1 MTFTEKM
8 AVWTLILDYLKV
20 VLGYPVTIP
29 VLILSLSILFR
40 ERIGVALDALQ
51 ELTFPGG
58 SMKLRERTE
67 VQKFQADIT
76 EQTKVATEYAAVQLP
91 PQSPKKAAEAIAS
104 FFRLAARMLP
114 LIPKDERQKFIV
126 ESTGTLPEEYKEFR
140 EALSLLAN
148 KAPEVHALNARDV
161 IITPRTGA
169 VHFGGGPDSP
179 LTLRDPPGKDYKV

>member
-1 MTFTEKM
+1 MSFTEKM
-8 AVWTLILDYLKV
+8 AVGTLVLDYLKV
-20 VLGYPVTIP
+20 VLGYPV
-29 VLILSLSILFR
+29 LILGLCILFR
-40 ERIGVALDALQ
+40 KHIRSALDALQ

-76 EQTKVATEYAAVQLP
+76 EQTKVATEYATVQLP
-91 PQSPKKAAEAIAS
+91 PQPAKKAAEAIAS

-140 EALSLLAN
+140 EALSVLADH
-148 KAPEVHALNARDV
+148 APEVRALNARDV

-169 VHFGGGPDSP
+169 GQFGGGADTP
-179 LTLRDPPGKDYKV
+179 LTLRDPPGTDYKT